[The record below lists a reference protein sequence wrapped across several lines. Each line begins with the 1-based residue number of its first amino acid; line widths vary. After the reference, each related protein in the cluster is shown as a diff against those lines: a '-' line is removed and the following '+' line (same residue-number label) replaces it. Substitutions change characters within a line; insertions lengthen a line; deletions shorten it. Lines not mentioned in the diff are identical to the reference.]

1 MICRG
6 AQRSLTAA
14 AKAERKDAESA
25 EKNTPDADFHGG
37 TRIEKM
43 DRRQSQILGV
53 IVLALILLCL
63 ACFRYYLKLG

>member
-1 MICRG
+1 M
-6 AQRSLTAA
+6 
-14 AKAERKDAESA
+14 AEGKRKDVVPHLLNAVLQR
-25 EKNTPDADFHGG
+25 G
-37 TRIEKM
+37 TRMGKM